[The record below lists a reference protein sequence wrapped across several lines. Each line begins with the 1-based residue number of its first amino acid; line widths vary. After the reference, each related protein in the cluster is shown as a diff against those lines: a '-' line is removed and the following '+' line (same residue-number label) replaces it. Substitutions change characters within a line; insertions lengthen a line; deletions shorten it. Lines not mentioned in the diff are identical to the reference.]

1 MRKIS
6 LGVRSSVLALLA
18 VVAAGC
24 GGGGGGGSGGA
35 SASVAPAPSD
45 GTAIARPA
53 AAPPTPSIA
62 GPSILVGGAAA
73 KFEGASLPAGNAVT
87 IFVRYPDGRETSVS
101 AMVGDDGRLSQTLVP
116 TGEGVHVVRMVDS
129 SGREL
134 ATTNFIAQ

>member
-24 GGGGGGGSGGA
+24 GGGGGGGGT

-53 AAPPTPSIA
+53 AAPPPPSIA
-62 GPSILVGGAAA
+62 GPSILIGGAAA
-73 KFEGASLPAGNAVT
+73 TFEGASLPARNAVT

-101 AMVGDDGRLSQTLVP
+101 AMVGDDGRISQTLIP
-116 TGEGVHVVRMVDS
+116 EGEGVHAVRMIDS

-134 ATTNFIAQ
+134 ATANFIAQ